1 MLCHSGMLSCNEKVN
16 VDINTGIM
24 KSMMKSSELAELSHS
39 AQCLQTGPCLLG
51 IPLRRLALMRLEYG
65 KSKKGELQMK
75 YLQKVKKNAFIIGT
89 TAAGCYSCTTVSR
102 D

>member
-1 MLCHSGMLSCNEKVN
+1 MLCHSGMLSCNEKVD

-51 IPLRRLALMRLEYG
+51 IPLSPFGAYVSGIWEEQ
-65 KSKKGELQMK
+65 KG
-75 YLQKVKKNAFIIGT
+75 
-89 TAAGCYSCTTVSR
+89 
-102 D
+102 